1 MLDRR
6 KQGKGELRRERE
18 RGRKSVWKTI
28 LEIGNEE
35 ETKIFAGVP
44 FLQSFTTAFWGRPY

>member
-1 MLDRR
+1 MHDRR
-6 KQGKGELRRERE
+6 KQGEGGLRRE

-35 ETKIFAGVP
+35 GTKTFADVP
-44 FLQSFTTAFWGRPY
+44 FL